1 MTDIRDSNAAL
12 TGTAPTFGTIV
23 SNSLVPLFV
32 ASGALWS
39 EWIYDPAYPL
49 ILEAGDGLALRTQV
63 VMPATQ
69 TWSYSY
75 TASWNEGPAI
85 A

>member
-12 TGTAPTFGTIV
+12 TGTA
-23 SNSLVPLFV
+23 PLFV